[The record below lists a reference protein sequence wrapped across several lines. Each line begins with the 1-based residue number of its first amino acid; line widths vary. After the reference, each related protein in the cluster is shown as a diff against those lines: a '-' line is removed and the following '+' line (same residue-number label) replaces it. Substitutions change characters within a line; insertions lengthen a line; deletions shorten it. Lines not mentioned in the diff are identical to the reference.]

1 MTKKYKIAF
10 MPGDGIGNDVLEA
23 AKIVMNEGTDFNAE
37 YIHGD
42 IGWVFW
48 EKEKEALPDR
58 TVEMMKETDAALFGA
73 ITSKANVPGY
83 RSPIVRLR
91 QLFNLYSNMRPCIAY
106 EGNPLNYR
114 DDIELIVFRE
124 NTEGLYSGFDFY
136 DAKEFMHLDAFKKK
150 NYDPEKTT
158 VSCRV
163 FTEEG
168 CKRILKA
175 GFEYAKKHKYPTVT
189 LVHKANVIRATD
201 GMFLRVAEEVAKD
214 YPKIEVWKQNIDAMC
229 MQLVKNPQN
238 FGVIVTTN
246 MFGDIVSDL
255 TAQLVGGLGFAASA
269 STSDNYGLFE
279 PTHGSAPKYAG
290 QYKVNPIAAI
300 LSVKLMFDWLGEHE
314 LAKKVDDA
322 VRVNLKEGKVRT
334 YDLGGTSSTLDVAKD
349 IVRIMNK

>member
-23 AKIVMNEGTDFNAE
+23 AKIVIDEGTDFQAE
-37 YIHGD
+37 FIHGD

-48 EKEKEALPDR
+48 EKEGDALPER

-73 ITSKANVPGY
+73 ITSKPNVPGY

-91 QLFNLYSNMRPCIAY
+91 QRFNLYSNMRPCKAY

-114 DDIELIVFRE
+114 DDINLVVFRE
-124 NTEGLYSGFDFY
+124 NTEGLYSGIEFY
-136 DAKEFMHLDAFKKK
+136 DTNELKSIEAFKKF
-150 NYDPEKTT
+150 DPKKTT

-163 FTEEG
+163 FTETG
-168 CKRILKA
+168 CRRIVKKA
-175 GFEYAKKHKYPTVT
+175 FDYAKSNKFPTVT

-201 GMFLRVAEEVAKD
+201 GMFIRVAEDVAKD
-214 YPKIEVWKQNIDAMC
+214 YPNIEVWKQNIDAMC

-238 FGVIVTTN
+238 FGVIATTN

-269 STSDNYGLFE
+269 STSDDYGLFE

-290 QYKVNPIAAI
+290 KYKVNPLAAI
-300 LSVKLMFDWLGEHE
+300 LSVKLMFEWLGETK
-314 LAKKVDDA
+314 LANNLERA
-322 VRVNLKEGKVRT
+322 VQTNIKEGKVRT
-334 YDLGGTSSTLDVAKD
+334 YDMNGDSTTLEVAKD
-349 IVRIMNK
+349 IVKILNE

>member
-23 AKIVMNEGTDFNAE
+23 AKMVIDEGTDFQAE
-37 YIHGD
+37 FIHGD

-48 EKEKEALPDR
+48 ENEGDALPER

-73 ITSKANVPGY
+73 ITSKPNIPGY
-83 RSPIVRLR
+83 VSPIVRLR
-91 QLFNLYSNMRPCIAY
+91 QRFNLYSNMRPCKAY

-114 DDIELIVFRE
+114 DDINLIVFRE
-124 NTEGLYSGFDFY
+124 NTEGLYSGIEFY
-136 DAKEFMHLDAFKKK
+136 NTHELKSIEAFK
-150 NYDPEKTT
+150 NFDPDKTT

-163 FTEEG
+163 FTEMG
-168 CKRILKA
+168 CRRIVKKA
-175 GFEYAKKHKYPTVT
+175 FDYAKSNNYPTVT

-214 YPKIEVWKQNIDAMC
+214 YPNIEVWKQNIDAMC
-229 MQLVKNPQN
+229 MQLVKNPQD
-238 FGVIVTTN
+238 FGVIATTN

-290 QYKVNPIAAI
+290 LYKVNPIAAI
-300 LSVKLMFDWLGEHE
+300 LSVKLMFEWLGETK
-314 LAKKVDDA
+314 LANNLERA
-322 VRVNLKEGKVRT
+322 VQINIKEGKIRT
-334 YDLGGTSSTLDVAKD
+334 YDMGGDSTTLEVAKD
-349 IVRIMNK
+349 IVRILNE

>member
-10 MPGDGIGNDVLEA
+10 MPGDGIGQDVMKA
-23 AKIVMNEGTDFNAE
+23 ARMVIDEGTDFNAE
-37 YIHGD
+37 FIPGD

-48 EKEKEALPDR
+48 EKEGDALPDR

-73 ITSKANVPGY
+73 ITSKPNVKGY
-83 RSPIVRLR
+83 KSPIVRLR
-91 QLFNLYSNMRPCIAY
+91 QKFNLYSNMRPCKAY

-114 DDIELIVFRE
+114 DDIDIVVFRE
-124 NTEGLYSGFDFY
+124 NTEGLYSGLDFY
-136 DAKEFMHLDAFKKK
+136 NATKFKDFEEFKK
-150 NYDPEKTT
+150 YDPKKTT

-168 CKRILKA
+168 CRRILKA
-175 GFEYAKKHKYPTVT
+175 GFEYAKKHDRPTVT

-201 GMFLRVAEEVAKD
+201 GMFLNIAEEVAKD
-214 YPKIEVWKQNIDAMC
+214 YPKIEVWKQNVDAMC
-229 MQLVKNPQN
+229 MQLVKNPQD

-269 STSDNYGLFE
+269 STSDTYGLFE

-290 QYKVNPIAAI
+290 EFKVNPMAAI
-300 LSVKLMFDWLGEHE
+300 LSVKLMFEWLGETK
-314 LAKKVDDA
+314 LAEKVEHA
-322 VRVNLKEGKVRT
+322 VQTNIKEGKVKT
-334 YDLGGTSSTLDVAKD
+334 YDMGGNDSTLDVAKD
-349 IVRIMNK
+349 IIRIMNE

>member
-1 MTKKYKIAF
+1 MAKKYKIAF

-23 AKIVMNEGTDFNAE
+23 AKMVMDEGTDFNAE
-37 YIHGD
+37 FIRGD

-48 EKEKEALPDR
+48 EKEQEALPDR

-73 ITSKANVPGY
+73 ITSKPNVPGY

-91 QLFNLYSNMRPCIAY
+91 QTFDLYSNMRPCKSY
-106 EGNPLNYR
+106 EGNPLNFR
-114 DDIELIVFRE
+114 DDLNLVVFRE

-136 DAKEFMHLDAFKKK
+136 DATEFMHLDAFKKK
-150 NYDPEKTT
+150 NYDPMKTT

-163 FTEEG
+163 FTEKG
-168 CKRILKA
+168 CRRIVKT
-175 GFEYAKKHKYPTVT
+175 GFEYAKKFNYPNVT

-201 GMFLRVAEEVAKD
+201 GMFLAVAAEVAKD
-214 YPKIEVWKQNIDAMC
+214 YPDIEVWKQNIDAMC

-238 FGVIVTTN
+238 FGVIIATN

-269 STSDNYGLFE
+269 STSDKYGLFE

-300 LSVKLMFDWLGEHE
+300 LSVKLMFDWLGEVE
-314 LAKKVDDA
+314 LAKQVEDA
-322 VRVNLKEGKVRT
+322 IKINLKEGKVRT
-334 YDLGGTSSTLDVAKD
+334 YDLGGSSSTLDVAKD
-349 IVRIMNK
+349 IVKIMNR

>member
-1 MTKKYKIAF
+1 MAKKYKIAF

-23 AKIVMNEGTDFNAE
+23 AKIVMDEGTDFQAE
-37 YIHGD
+37 FIQGD
-42 IGWVFW
+42 IGWEFW
-48 EKEKEALPDR
+48 ESEGDALPER
-58 TVEMMKETDAALFGA
+58 TVEMLKETDAALFGA
-73 ITSKANVPGY
+73 ITSKPNVKGY

-91 QLFNLYSNMRPCIAY
+91 QKFNLYSNMRPCKAY

-114 DDIELIVFRE
+114 DDIDLVVFRE
-124 NTEGLYSGFDFY
+124 NTEGLYAGIEFY
-136 DAKEFMHLDAFKKK
+136 DAKQLQDFEQFKRF
-150 NYDPEKTT
+150 DPKTTT

-163 FTEEG
+163 FTEKG
-168 CKRILKA
+168 CKRIVKKA
-175 GFEYAKKHKYPTVT
+175 FDFAKEFGYPTVT

-201 GMFLRVAEEVAKD
+201 GMFLKMAEEVAKD

-238 FGVIVTTN
+238 FGVIATTN

-269 STSDNYGLFE
+269 STSDDFGLFE

-300 LSVKLMFDWLGEHE
+300 LSVKLMFDWLGETE
-314 LAKKVDDA
+314 MASNVENAIKE
-322 VRVNLKEGKVRT
+322 NLKEGKVKT

-349 IVRIMNK
+349 IVKKLNK

>member
-1 MTKKYKIAF
+1 
-10 MPGDGIGNDVLEA
+10 
-23 AKIVMNEGTDFNAE
+23 
-37 YIHGD
+37 
-42 IGWVFW
+42 
-48 EKEKEALPDR
+48 
-58 TVEMMKETDAALFGA
+58 
-73 ITSKANVPGY
+73 
-83 RSPIVRLR
+83 
-91 QLFNLYSNMRPCIAY
+91 
-106 EGNPLNYR
+106 
-114 DDIELIVFRE
+114 
-124 NTEGLYSGFDFY
+124 
-136 DAKEFMHLDAFKKK
+136 
-150 NYDPEKTT
+150 DPEKTT

-314 LAKKVDDA
+314 LAKKVDQA

>member
-23 AKIVMNEGTDFNAE
+23 ARMVIEEGTDFQAE
-37 YIHGD
+37 FIHGD

-48 EKEKEALPDR
+48 EKEGDALPAR

-73 ITSKANVPGY
+73 ITSKPNVKGY

-91 QLFNLYSNMRPCIAY
+91 QIFNLYSNMRPCKAY

-114 DDIELIVFRE
+114 DDIDLVVFRE
-124 NTEGLYSGFDFY
+124 NTEGLYSGVEFY
-136 DAKEFMHLDAFKKK
+136 DLKELQNIGVFKK
-150 NYDPEKTT
+150 YDINKTT
-158 VSCRV
+158 VSCRI

-168 CKRILKA
+168 CRRIIRR
-175 GFEYAKKHKYPTVT
+175 GFEYAQKKGYPTVT

-201 GMFLRVAEEVAKD
+201 GMFLRIAEEVAKD
-214 YPKIEVWKQNIDAMC
+214 FPKIEVWKQNIDAMC
-229 MQLVKNPQN
+229 MQLVKNPQK

-269 STSDNYGLFE
+269 STSDSYGLFE

-300 LSVKLMFDWLGEHE
+300 LSVKLMFEWLGENK
-314 LAKKVDDA
+314 LAEA
-322 VRVNLKEGKVRT
+322 VENAVKRNIKEGKVKT

-349 IVRIMNK
+349 IVRILNE

>member
-23 AKIVMNEGTDFNAE
+23 ARIVIDEGTDFNAE
-37 YIHGD
+37 FIPGD

-48 EKEKEALPDR
+48 EKEGEALPER
-58 TVEMMKETDAALFGA
+58 TVEMLKETDAALFGA
-73 ITSKANVPGY
+73 ITSKPNVPGY

-91 QLFNLYSNMRPCIAY
+91 QIFNLYSNMRPCKAY

-114 DDIELIVFRE
+114 DDLDLVVFRE
-124 NTEGLYSGFDFY
+124 NTEGLYAGIEFY
-136 DAKEFMHLDAFKKK
+136 DTTELQDVKVFKKFDQK
-150 NYDPEKTT
+150 KTT

-163 FTEEG
+163 FTEDG
-168 CKRILKA
+168 CRRIVKK

-201 GMFLRVAEEVAKD
+201 GMFLRIADEVAKD
-214 YPKIEVWKQNIDAMC
+214 YPDIEVWKQNIDAMC

-238 FGVIVTTN
+238 YGVIVTTN

-269 STSDNYGLFE
+269 STSDTFALFE

-300 LSVKLMFDWLGEHE
+300 LSTMLMFDWLGETE
-314 LAKKVDDA
+314 IAKKLEEA
-322 VRVNLKEGKVRT
+322 IKVNLKEGKVRT
-334 YDLGGTSSTLDVAKD
+334 YDLGGSSSTLDVAKD

>member
-1 MTKKYKIAF
+1 MAKKYKIAF

-23 AKIVMNEGTDFNAE
+23 AKIVMDEGTDFNAE
-37 YIHGD
+37 FIHGD

-73 ITSKANVPGY
+73 ITSKPNVPGY

-91 QLFNLYSNMRPCIAY
+91 QTFDLYSNMRPCKAY

-114 DDIELIVFRE
+114 DDIDHVVFRE

-136 DAKEFMHLDAFKKK
+136 DATKFMHIDAFKKK
-150 NYDPEKTT
+150 NYDPKKTT

-168 CKRILKA
+168 CKRIVKT
-175 GFEYAKKHKYPTVT
+175 GFEYAKKHNYPTVT

-201 GMFLRVAEEVAKD
+201 GMFLAAAAEVAED
-214 YPKIEVWKQNIDAMC
+214 YPEIEVWKQNIDAMC

-300 LSVKLMFDWLGEHE
+300 LSVKLMFEWLGEDAM
-314 LAKKVDDA
+314 AKSVEDA
-322 VRVNLKEGKVRT
+322 IKINIKEGKVKT
-334 YDLGGTSSTLDVAKD
+334 YDLGGTSSTLEVAKD
-349 IVRIMNK
+349 IVKIMNK

>member
-1 MTKKYKIAF
+1 

-23 AKIVMNEGTDFNAE
+23 AKIVLDEGTDFNAE

-58 TVEMMKETDAALFGA
+58 TIDMMKGTDAALFGA
-73 ITSKANVPGY
+73 ITSKPNVEGY

-91 QLFNLYSNMRPCIAY
+91 QVFNLYSNMRPCKSF
-106 EGNPLNYR
+106 EGNPLNFR
-114 DDIELIVFRE
+114 DDLDLVVFRE
-124 NTEGLYSGFDFY
+124 NTEGLYSGIEFY
-136 DAKEFMHLDAFKKK
+136 DLHELKDVEVFKK
-150 NYDPEKTT
+150 YDPNKTT

-168 CKRILKA
+168 CRRIVKK
-175 GFEYAKKHKYPTVT
+175 GFEYAKEYKYPTVT

-201 GMFLRVAEEVAKD
+201 GMFLRVAYEVAKE
-214 YPKIEVWKQNIDAMC
+214 YPEIEVWEQNIDAMC
-229 MQLVKNPQN
+229 MQLIKNPQD

-246 MFGDIVSDL
+246 MFGDIVSDV

-269 STSDNYGLFE
+269 STSDDYGLFE

-300 LSVKLMFDWLGEHE
+300 LSAKLMLDWLGEKE
-314 LAKKVDDA
+314 IATKIEDA
-322 VRVNLKEGKVRT
+322 VKINIKEGKVKT
-334 YDLGGTSSTLDVAKD
+334 YDLGGESSTLDVAKD
-349 IVRIMNK
+349 IVRILNK